1 MKKILVLAAAMT
13 LLSCNGKSTDTTT
26 GDDDSSV
33 AGFVQSSI
41 GTVSDAL
48 SQDSVSTFSQQASLL
63 PTQNS
68 ELVESAELTSS
79 SSALLPK
86 AACSSAGSS
95 FGSCTSGVKN
105 RSFGGCSRTG
115 SSGDTVTVN
124 GSASLTFSD
133 SGCSMATDGNYFTRT
148 VSNHYVTLTSGYK
161 ILTFTSAGV
170 VDATT
175 ISTSDL
181 TTWDGLTKV
190 GGTKVKKTTGGLSI
204 QILGVH
210 RWGLRST
217 GVVGFKHTIYTPD
230 SSPISVIGSGTSGS
244 PYTVSGTVTVA
255 HNRASVNVSTTYNNV
270 GYVPSSCCYPTSGTM
285 TYQLGSATSRTI
297 TFTSTCGSITVD
309 STAVTLPACG
319 S

>member
-1 MKKILVLAAAMT
+1 MKF
-13 LLSCNGKSTDTTT
+13 LS
-26 GDDDSSV
+26 
-33 AGFVQSSI
+33 
-41 GTVSDAL
+41 SDAL
-48 SQDSVSTFSQQASLL
+48 SQDTVSTFSQEASVL
-63 PTQNS
+63 QSQSS

-86 AACSSAGSS
+86 AACSSPGSS
-95 FGSCTSGVKN
+95 FGPCSSSVKS

-181 TTWDGLTKV
+181 STWDGLSKS
-190 GGTKVKKTTGGLSI
+190 GGTKVTKTSGGMNIVI
-204 QILGVH
+204 QGIH

-217 GVVGFKHTIYTPD
+217 GVVGFKHTMYTD
-230 SSPISVIGSGTSGS
+230 SSGITVTGSGTSGS